1 VTSGLPSFAEARQV
15 VLEHANKLAQRDG
28 DIVEL
33 IAAAGRTLAENITA
47 DRDLPPFHRAT
58 RDGYAVRAADL
69 TNVPARLEVVGEIRA
84 GAPPSESSRALKPG
98 EAVEIMT
105 GAPLPPGA
113 DAVVMV
119 EYTGRDGEFVVIERG
134 AAAGENFVPR
144 ASEARAGDVLLNIG
158 SQLGPEQI
166 AVAATTGHTSVRV
179 FQRPRVAVLST
190 GDEVVDVAARP
201 GPNEIRN
208 SNAYAVAAQ
217 IELAGGDAVILPVAP
232 DEPEQ
237 LRKLIQEG
245 LAADLLLLSGGVSM
259 GKHDLVE
266 AALTRLGAEFF
277 FTGAEIQ
284 PGRPI
289 VFGRAPRAVSSSE
302 TTYFFGLPGNP
313 ISTMVC
319 FEIFARAMVEAL
331 AGRQPVRLKTAAAKL
346 AADVKVKTGLT
357 RFLPAVISGEFD
369 QASVAPVKWQGS
381 GDLVAAAR
389 GNCWLVVPPDRELL
403 KAGEMVNV
411 LFR

>member
-1 VTSGLPSFAEARQV
+1 MSKLPTFSEARAMV
-15 VLEHANKLAQRDG
+15 VEHARKLAPRDIE
-28 DIVEL
+28 IVEL
-33 IAAAGRTLAENITA
+33 IASTGRVLAEAIAA
-47 DRDLPPFHRAT
+47 DRDFPPFDRAT

-69 TNVPARLEVVGEIRA
+69 SKIPLRLEVAGEIRA
-84 GAPPSESSRALKPG
+84 GAKPSESSCALNSG

-105 GAPLPPGA
+105 GAPLPPQA
-113 DAVVMV
+113 DAIVMV
-119 EYTGRDGEFVVIERG
+119 EYTKRDGEFVQIERSVRR
-134 AAAGENFVPR
+134 GENVVQR
-144 ASEARAGDVLLNIG
+144 GSEAQSEAVLLQPG
-158 SQLGPEQI
+158 TRLGPEQI
-166 AVAATTGHTSVRV
+166 AVAAATGHNTVRV

-190 GDEVVDVAARP
+190 GDEVVDVAATP

-208 SNAYAVAAQ
+208 SNAYALAAQ
-217 IELAGGDAVILPVAP
+217 IELAGGDAVVLPIAP

-237 LRKLIQEG
+237 LRKLVQEG
-245 LAADLLLLSGGVSM
+245 LASHLLLLSGGVSM

-266 AALTRLGAEFF
+266 AALAELGAEFF

-289 VFGRAPRAVSSSE
+289 VFGRAPR
-302 TTYFFGLPGNP
+302 TTDKLQKTYFFGLPGNP

-319 FEIFARAMVEAL
+319 FELFARAMVEAL
-331 AGRQPVRLKTAAAKL
+331 TGSQPARMRTAMAKL

-369 QASVAPVKWQGS
+369 RAQVAPVKWQGS
-381 GDLVAAAR
+381 GDIAAAAK
-389 GNCWLVVPPDRELL
+389 GNCWLIVPPDRELL
-403 KAGEMVNV
+403 KAGEMVSV